1 MDIDVIHSSLDDNWI
16 QEFNKT
22 DKLYS
27 DFYKD
32 NLYYVNVTILY
43 VNSQNEI
50 DKIKQEPLLLS
61 KPNEIMYEELFGIL
75 KRNSIEDAKKYSL
88 LSMLKYNFNIEPSD
102 VQSYLFHDSTT
113 NYLSSIR
120 HIDTIVFEKTITMFH
135 DLNDL
140 ILVFQE
146 KPGCPSNS
154 HNNTKKLVM
163 NKSGSGSES
172 GFRKER
178 FKKTIKKRYKE

>member
-75 KRNSIEDAKKYSL
+75 KRNSIEDAKKFSL

-102 VQSYLFHDSTT
+102 VQSYLFHHSDA
-113 NYLSSIR
+113 NHLSSIR
-120 HIDTIVFEKTITMFH
+120 HIDTIVFEKTIAMFH

-146 KPGCPSNS
+146 KTNHHPHNS

-163 NKSGSGSES
+163 NGSVSGSGSK
-172 GFRKER
+172 KER